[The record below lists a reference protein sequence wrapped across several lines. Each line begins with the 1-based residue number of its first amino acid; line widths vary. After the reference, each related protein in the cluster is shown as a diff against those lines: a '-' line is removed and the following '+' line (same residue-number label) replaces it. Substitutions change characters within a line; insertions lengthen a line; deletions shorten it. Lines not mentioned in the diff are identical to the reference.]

1 MKKAWFL
8 DRDGTIIED
17 KHYLSVPDDIV
28 LLPGTAE
35 ALRMAQN
42 DGFLLIVVTNQSGI
56 ARGYFTEA
64 DADSV
69 DRRLHELLKEQ
80 GVVITASYRCP
91 HLPDGIPPYNIR
103 CGCRKPET
111 GLFRAA
117 IRDFGLEPSLC
128 IACGDK
134 PRDTERLSE
143 IGIPAEHTGIIDK
156 ENFPDLLEF
165 YTKVKQ
171 LTTSRKGR

>member
-8 DRDGTIIED
+8 DRDGTMIED
-17 KHYLSVPDDIV
+17 KHYLSDPDDIV
-28 LLPGTAE
+28 LLPGTVE

-69 DRRLHELLKEQ
+69 DRRLHELLKEK

>member
-8 DRDGTIIED
+8 DRDGTLIED
-17 KHYLSVPDDIV
+17 KHYLSNPDDIV
-28 LLPGTAE
+28 ILPGVVE

-69 DRRLHELLKEQ
+69 DRRLYEMLKEQ
-80 GVVITASYRCP
+80 GIVISASYRCP

-103 CGCRKPET
+103 CSCRKPET
-111 GLFRAA
+111 GLFRTA
-117 IRDFGLEPSLC
+117 IQDFELEPSLC

-134 PRDTERLSE
+134 PRDTERLKE
-143 IGIPAEHTGIIDK
+143 LGVPEKHCGIIDGFHFK
-156 ENFPDLLEF
+156 DLLNF
-165 YTKVKQ
+165 YTSVIKEI
-171 LTTSRKGR
+171 

>member
-17 KHYLSVPDDIV
+17 KHYLSNPDDIV
-28 LLPGTAE
+28 LLPGTVE

-69 DRRLHELLKEQ
+69 DRRLYEMLKE
-80 GVVITASYRCP
+80 ADPESA
-91 HLPDGIPPYNIR
+91 DKIP
-103 CGCRKPET
+103 
-111 GLFRAA
+111 
-117 IRDFGLEPSLC
+117 
-128 IACGDK
+128 
-134 PRDTERLSE
+134 
-143 IGIPAEHTGIIDK
+143 K
-156 ENFPDLLEF
+156 ENVHILF
-165 YTKVKQ
+165 YIHFCVCIGYFLRTLSIRYVIPIC
-171 LTTSRKGR
+171 